1 MKLKQFEEEVLN
13 SYRRDEDF
21 IDFLKKNPSLKIEL
35 SNVDIRKEEK
45 VEENN
50 YVVEAIASEYLEEIS
65 YIPEMTKEEIEKYL
79 ETLDEDESL
88 QALTEGYLRDVA
100 NVAFDYLIA
109 GIDFLDL
116 IQEGS
121 IAVIKGLENYRPSNG
136 ELLAYLMLWVRKEML
151 LFVEERIENEKYMYK
166 GYFIKRREE
175 LLEDEIVS
183 ALDEDEIEEEFS
195 QEEKSEIIGE
205 KIKLLE
211 HLNFESV
218 PMKLSKEDEIILKK
232 YYGLIGTKRESI
244 FEIENDLEL
253 TRGSGEEKFENALT
267 KLSLAGGRSLKI

>member
-1 MKLKQFEEEVLN
+1 MKLKQFEEEVIN
-13 SYRRDEDF
+13 NYRRDEDF

-50 YVVEAIASEYLEEIS
+50 YVVEAIASEYLDEIS

-79 ETLDEDESL
+79 KTLDEDESL

-136 ELLAYLMLWVRKEML
+136 DLLVYLMLWVRKEML

-253 TRGSGEEKFENALT
+253 TRGSGEEKFEKALT

>member
-1 MKLKQFEEEVLN
+1 
-13 SYRRDEDF
+13 
-21 IDFLKKNPSLKIEL
+21 
-35 SNVDIRKEEK
+35 
-45 VEENN
+45 
-50 YVVEAIASEYLEEIS
+50 
-65 YIPEMTKEEIEKYL
+65 
-79 ETLDEDESL
+79 
-88 QALTEGYLRDVA
+88 
-100 NVAFDYLIA
+100 
-109 GIDFLDL
+109 
-116 IQEGS
+116 
-121 IAVIKGLENYRPSNG
+121 AVIKGLENYRPSNG
-136 ELLAYLMLWVRKEML
+136 DLLVYLMLWVRKEML

-253 TRGSGEEKFENALT
+253 TRGSGEEKFEKALT